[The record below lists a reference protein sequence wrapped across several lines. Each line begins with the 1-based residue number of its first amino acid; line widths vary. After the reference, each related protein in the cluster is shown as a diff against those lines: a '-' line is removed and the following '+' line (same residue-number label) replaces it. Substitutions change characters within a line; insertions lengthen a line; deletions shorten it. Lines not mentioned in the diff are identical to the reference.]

1 MGAIFGFFF
10 FIIIMILVIGL
21 SIVGAVLRFFFGFGR
36 KSNSYSSERSGRE
49 DFSQEEESHSTK
61 KKIFDKDDGEY
72 VDFEEIKE
80 DK

>member
-10 FIIIMILVIGL
+10 FIIILVLVIGL
-21 SIVGAVLRFFFGFGR
+21 SIVGGILRFIFGFGR
-36 KSNSYSSERSGRE
+36 KSGSRTNGRFESESS
-49 DFSQEEESHSTK
+49 QAEEETPPAK
-61 KKIFDKDDGEY
+61 KKIFDKEDGEY